1 MKYWK
6 GGGAEAGVCCSHMG
20 SEPQPFSQSA
30 FLFLQLSESW
40 PPFKFGPHVLLS
52 LVTFTPLCC
61 DQTAGH
67 KRLTSQTSWCFGT
80 HSWPPISPLAIFI
93 ESYTVTRE
101 NAPSACT
108 PDLPLPAP
116 CLSSPF
122 PTYLHLV
129 LTGAAIKLSLTSSR
143 PTTPWDP
150 VYSSVSSAFYPVSR
164 P

>member
-1 MKYWK
+1 MCAVVTWDPNPSLSLR
-6 GGGAEAGVCCSHMG
+6 V
-20 SEPQPFSQSA
+20 PFSFSNCQS
-30 FLFLQLSESW
+30 LDLHS
-40 PPFKFGPHVLLS
+40 S
-52 LVTFTPLCC
+52 LVPMSFFLWWHSHPSKP
-61 DQTAGH
+61 AGH
-67 KRLTSQTSWCFGT
+67 NRLTSQTSWCFGT

-122 PTYLHLV
+122 PMYLHLV